1 MSGQPLQ
8 ITHHGDHAI
17 GSQTPT
23 KGWGAIRQGGKQIN
37 RMGLAIE
44 GGHHSTLHDIKSF
57 VMQSCFQQIRPCVG
71 GRQDGEMGHELN
83 ARFCRP

>member
-8 ITHHGDHAI
+8 ITHHGDHTI
-17 GSQTPT
+17 GSQSPT
-23 KGWGAIRQGGKQIN
+23 KRRGTIRQEGKQVR
-37 RMGLAIE
+37 RMGFAIE

-71 GRQDGEMGHELN
+71 SRQDGEMGHELN
-83 ARFCRP
+83 ARFYRP